1 MKHLNYILLLLLPIL
16 LGSCRTSAPAYN
28 YQELAK
34 ASIRLGIDIDM
45 EDNHALYVESSNW
58 LGVPYRGGGNSKRG
72 VDCSGLTS
80 AIYKKVYQK
89 NLERNSDD
97 QRKKDCRKVKKGKLK
112 EGDLVFFHNGR
123 KKKRATHVGTGTIR
137 FRCTTATTATG
148 QTTARI
154 WPMSSCSTTFPTAI
168 RTPLRVPLRNL
179 TGTGANIPA
188 AICCIISTSTT
199 AALCMNRPTS
209 GR

>member
-123 KKKRATHVGTGTIR
+123 KKKRATHVGIYLKNR
-137 FRCTTATTATG
+137 KFIHA
-148 QTTARI
+148 
-154 WPMSSCSTTFPTAI
+154 STSQG
-168 RTPLRVPLRNL
+168 V
-179 TGTGANIPA
+179 
-188 AICCIISTSTT
+188 IISR
-199 AALCMNRPTS
+199 LDEDYWDKHWLNGGRP
-209 GR
+209 

>member
-123 KKKRATHVGTGTIR
+123 KKKRATHVGIYLKNR
-137 FRCTTATTATG
+137 KFIQA
-148 QTTARI
+148 
-154 WPMSSCSTTFPTAI
+154 
-168 RTPLRVPLRNL
+168 
-179 TGTGANIPA
+179 
-188 AICCIISTSTT
+188 STSQGVVISR
-199 AALCMNRPTS
+199 LDEEYWKKHWLSGGRP
-209 GR
+209 